1 MLQTIAYKR
10 RVNGAN
16 FDIIDSLRFLLYAFE
31 VASLKILYKLSVCN
45 TT

>member
-16 FDIIDSLRFLLYAFE
+16 FDIITLRIYYGFCFMH
-31 VASLKILYKLSVCN
+31 LK
-45 TT
+45 